1 LSKSFSKFKIQKIQ
15 RREVR
20 RCRSYSTNHR
30 VAVMSEVYPVEY
42 VLWKRTTEL
51 TAESLE
57 SVKSAEVQQIV
68 SADG

>member
-1 LSKSFSKFKIQKIQ
+1 
-15 RREVR
+15 
-20 RCRSYSTNHR
+20 
-30 VAVMSEVYPVEY
+30 MSEVYPVEY